1 MQKKRIHA
9 IDIAKGMAI
18 LLVVFGH
25 AVQGINSSEHLGF
38 TTAWSSI
45 YITKAV
51 IYSFHMPAFF
61 ILSGL
66 FVNHW
71 LQKPTRVAF
80 WDKVKRLVYP
90 YFVWSIILGTIM
102 QVVQKYTNGGLGFK
116 EVIQAPIV
124 PFSEYWYLY
133 LLFFFFMTY
142 LVVAKLC
149 PRGYKPLLL
158 IIGALLFIGYP
169 FFPDVWI
176 LSKFSKFF
184 IFFALGTYLL
194 EFFTAEEKR
203 NHTWIGFGL
212 STGAFIFVETLY
224 ILILRANHVVLSNY
238 TWFFTAII
246 GTAMLCFAAKL
257 IATQANH
264 RSVRALEY
272 TGVIS
277 MQIYVMHIIPLAGT
291 RIFLLRFVHVTN
303 LWLVAM
309 IIFMVALIFSYLGS
323 YIIKRCHL
331 NEWLFAEK

>member
-45 YITKAV
+45 YVAKAV

-66 FVNHW
+66 FVDHW
-71 LQKPTRVAF
+71 LRKPTKVAL
-80 WDKVKRLVYP
+80 WDKIKRLAYP

-102 QVVQKYTNGGLGFK
+102 QVVQQYTNGGLGFK
-116 EVIQAPIV
+116 ELVQAPIV
-124 PFSEYWYLY
+124 PFSEYWFLY

-142 LVVAKLC
+142 LIVGRLW

-158 IIGALLFIGYP
+158 IVGAALFISYP
-169 FFPDVWI
+169 FLPDVWI
-176 LSKFSKFF
+176 LLRFSKFF

-194 EFFTAEEKR
+194 DFFTVEEKR
-203 NHTWIGFGL
+203 KQTWLGL
-212 STGAFIFVETLY
+212 GVSTGAFVCVETLY
-224 ILILRANHVVLSNY
+224 ILVLRANLTHLADYV
-238 TWFFTAII
+238 WFFTAIM
-246 GTAMLCFAAKL
+246 GTAMLCYAAKL
-257 IATQANH
+257 IAHQANH
-264 RSVRALEY
+264 WSVKALEY

-291 RIFLLRFVHVTN
+291 RIFLLRFAHVTN
-303 LWLVAM
+303 LWLVAI
-309 IIFMVALIFSYLGS
+309 IIFIVALIFSYLGS
-323 YIIKRCHL
+323 YVIKRCHL
-331 NEWLFAEK
+331 NEWFFAEK